1 MDMESLY
8 LRILIQGGIFMLD
21 IVSWKLFEKTGNIDA
36 YLLYSDIKLIDN
48 AKGVRY
54 KKNEIEIPENNR

>member
-1 MDMESLY
+1 
-8 LRILIQGGIFMLD
+8 MLD

-48 AKGVRY
+48 AKGIRY